1 MESTGQKVAIPADV
15 FLNHVANLH
24 CEADGGNQVVQENS
38 CLIKSTIPG
47 FTREFEKLT
56 LSREKQFSSVAAT
69 LPCNREKNR
78 YNNVLPCKFILY
90 LGHISQHRP
99 GQNIFNDGDLI

>member
-1 MESTGQKVAIPADV
+1 MDKMNEYHGM
-15 FLNHVANLH
+15 
-24 CEADGGNQVVQENS
+24 GGSDNRDS
-38 CLIKSTIPG
+38 LIQSIIPG

-90 LGHISQHRP
+90 LDHISQFGP